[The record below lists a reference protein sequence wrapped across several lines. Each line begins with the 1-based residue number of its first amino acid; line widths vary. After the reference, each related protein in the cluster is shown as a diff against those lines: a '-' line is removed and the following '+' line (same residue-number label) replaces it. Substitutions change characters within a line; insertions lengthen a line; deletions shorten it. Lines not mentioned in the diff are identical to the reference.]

1 MKSLK
6 IEYLK
11 KATKFLKKNS
21 SYINRDDIETL
32 IVKAIKKIV
41 YKEDINIDVKA
52 LQAEFSSFYRIRK
65 GKVRIL
71 FEYLDGEVIIT
82 AIVSDI
88 DFRGNIY
95 K

>member
-1 MKSLK
+1 MILV

-11 KATKFLKKNS
+11 KAEKFLGKNQQAFS
-21 SYINRDDIETL
+21 KEKVDTL
-32 IVKAIKKIV
+32 IIKAVKKII
-41 YKEDINIDVKA
+41 KNEDINIDVKQ
-52 LQAEFSSFYRIRK
+52 LQSNFKGFYRIRS

-71 FEYLDGEVIIT
+71 FEMVDNNIKII
-82 AIVSDI
+82 AIINDI